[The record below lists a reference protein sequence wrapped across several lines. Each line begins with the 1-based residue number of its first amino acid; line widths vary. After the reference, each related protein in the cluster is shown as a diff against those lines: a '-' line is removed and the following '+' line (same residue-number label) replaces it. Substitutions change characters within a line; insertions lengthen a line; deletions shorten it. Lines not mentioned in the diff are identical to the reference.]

1 MTRVTHP
8 SRRRG
13 VLVAAVLAL
22 SSVAGVDAL
31 PNATDARQLP
41 RFSVQMSGF
50 RPDRVPQMCRYLAL
64 LVRSPN
70 VREIVLLW
78 GNANVAPPDLARTR
92 YLGSTILNTLPLRC
106 ARGWERA
113 AERIDELGHSGGADP
128 GGTAPA
134 LR

>member
-92 YLGSTILNTLPLRC
+92 YLGSAILNTLPLRC